1 MGLGG
6 MMTKIDPQEQWKLL
20 IGGEWVETSGTYPV
34 VNPYTMEVVGHAPE
48 ASLSDST
55 DAMAAARDALDGW
68 KNTSMDQ
75 RCYLLGK
82 LADVLE
88 QKTPG
93 WVELVQAETG
103 STINITETLQVA
115 GGFIDRFRYYSKPQR
130 IDSSELP
137 TKQGAT
143 ALGPAGLVAASVYH
157 QPVGVVL
164 CITPYNFPLTNVAGK
179 IAPALA
185 MGNTC
190 IIKPA
195 PQDPLG
201 ILRLG
206 EAINE
211 AGFPPGVI
219 NIVTSSGPEVPAAM
233 VASKDVNMVSFT

>member
-1 MGLGG
+1 MGLGRV
-6 MMTKIDPQEQWKLL
+6 MTKIDPQEQWKLL

-34 VNPYTMEVVGHAPE
+34 VNPYSMEVVGHAPE

-88 QKTPG
+88 QKTPE

-157 QPVGVVL
+157 QPVGVCL
-164 CITPYNFPLTNVAGK
+164 LY
-179 IAPALA
+179 
-185 MGNTC
+185 
-190 IIKPA
+190 
-195 PQDPLG
+195 
-201 ILRLG
+201 
-206 EAINE
+206 
-211 AGFPPGVI
+211 
-219 NIVTSSGPEVPAAM
+219 TSDAA
-233 VASKDVNMVSFT
+233 DE